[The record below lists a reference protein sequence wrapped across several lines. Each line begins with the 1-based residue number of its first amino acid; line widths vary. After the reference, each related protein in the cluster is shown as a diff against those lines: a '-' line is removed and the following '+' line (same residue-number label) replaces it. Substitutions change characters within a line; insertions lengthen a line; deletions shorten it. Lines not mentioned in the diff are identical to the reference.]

1 MQMAERDSQ
10 DWRMEGLRAELAAAS
25 AIQESAD
32 AMFLNAADL
41 VSMTKRMEQA
51 ESEQI
56 NEKWEILTA
65 GR

>member
-25 AIQESAD
+25 AIVESAD
-32 AMFLNAADL
+32 AMFLHAADL

-51 ESEQI
+51 QSEQI
-56 NEKWEILTA
+56 NAQWQNLTA